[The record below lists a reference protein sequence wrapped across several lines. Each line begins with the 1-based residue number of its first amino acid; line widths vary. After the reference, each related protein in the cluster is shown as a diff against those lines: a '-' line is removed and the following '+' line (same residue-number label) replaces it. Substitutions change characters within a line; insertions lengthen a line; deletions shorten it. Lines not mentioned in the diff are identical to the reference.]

1 MVFPLPK
8 RRGSERMGR
17 GDPTE
22 MAQGSTDGSGTDC
35 LPAIANG
42 NAAGF
47 GADRDSP
54 EGAV

>member
-1 MVFPLPK
+1 MVFPLLK
-8 RRGSERMGR
+8 HRGSEQIGQ

-42 NAAGF
+42 NAAGL
-47 GADRDSP
+47 GVDGDSP

>member
-8 RRGSERMGR
+8 RRGSEQMGR

-22 MAQGSTDGSGTDC
+22 TAQGPTDGSGTDC

-42 NAAGF
+42 NTAEF
-47 GADRDSP
+47 GADSDSP